1 MLFVWILEGKYV
13 AISRLK
19 LKANTVEVADYD
31 EFWMNLGLIAPNCVI
46 FCAYFKSTMFL
57 YLEFFIG
64 VLTKLCLYMLSL

>member
-46 FCAYFKSTMFL
+46 FCRIDKGLPVKGWGKGSNP
-57 YLEFFIG
+57 
-64 VLTKLCLYMLSL
+64 